1 MGVPATVE
9 LVEKRQIW
17 GSACAIYAVPT
28 SKAGTVFMRVTA
40 SNYRNDQRA
49 VVVVDAQKFLAAWQR
64 NPRYREPLAFA
75 DEHGW
80 RNDYKFEH
88 AEKGF
93 SHGIENPVPLALI
106 GVDDDQAGTSVGFTN
121 GITRTIW
128 LLANGA
134 AAFPIECSAKTAH
147 ALHATAGLAE
157 YPVSTVA
164 KLLTSQKKD
173 S

>member
-1 MGVPATVE
+1 MGASITVE

-17 GSACAIYAVPT
+17 DSVCAIYAVPT

-40 SNYRNDQRA
+40 SNYRNNQRA

-75 DEHGW
+75 DEQGW
-80 RNDYKFEH
+80 RDDYKFEH

-106 GVDDDQAGTSVGFTN
+106 GVDNDKAGTSVGFTN

-128 LLANGA
+128 LLANGVTG
-134 AAFPIECSAKTAH
+134 FPIECSIKEAH
-147 ALHATAGLAE
+147 VLHAAAGLTGFS
-157 YPVSTVA
+157 VSTVHEILGHMA
-164 KLLTSQKKD
+164 
-173 S
+173 

>member
-1 MGVPATVE
+1 MGGTVE

-28 SKAGTVFMRVTA
+28 LKAGTVFMRVTA

-75 DEHGW
+75 NEHGW
-80 RNDYKFEH
+80 RNDYKFED

-93 SHGIENPVPLALI
+93 SHGIENPVPLALV
-106 GVDDDQAGTSVGFTN
+106 GVDDDKIARQKPPMRYTQRQVWPNIQSLPSPN
-121 GITRTIW
+121 CW
-128 LLANGA
+128 LA
-134 AAFPIECSAKTAH
+134 
-147 ALHATAGLAE
+147 
-157 YPVSTVA
+157 
-164 KLLTSQKKD
+164 SQEKD
-173 S
+173 G

>member
-1 MGVPATVE
+1 MGVAVE

-17 GSACAIYAVPT
+17 GSACAIYAVTT

-106 GVDDDQAGTSVGFTN
+106 GVDDDKAGASVGFTN

-134 AAFPIECSAKTAH
+134 AAFPIECSAKRSH

-157 YPVSTVA
+157 YPVFTVA
-164 KLLTSQKKD
+164 KLLTDQE
-173 S
+173 